1 MRFVVF
7 LIFILIQINFINAI
21 CSEGQ
26 IDINNADKEKLTELT
41 YIGEVRAER
50 IIESRPFSSL
60 DELTKVNGIGEII
73 LEKIKE
79 QGLACVD
86 REDNKDKNADKESES
101 VEKNNTEEGYQ
112 LVSEAIVED
121 NIQKPE
127 IIKLSSKQE
136 KSIKNENDIEKI
148 DKSSYAIYGFFA
160 FCILLGVLFLL
171 RRKKYKNEFE

>member
-86 REDNKDKNADKESES
+86 REDNKDKNVKRLTSGLVWMWMESIR
-101 VEKNNTEEGYQ
+101 K
-112 LVSEAIVED
+112 IC
-121 NIQKPE
+121 PE
-127 IIKLSSKQE
+127 QE
-136 KSIKNENDIEKI
+136 
-148 DKSSYAIYGFFA
+148 
-160 FCILLGVLFLL
+160 LRFLMG
-171 RRKKYKNEFE
+171 